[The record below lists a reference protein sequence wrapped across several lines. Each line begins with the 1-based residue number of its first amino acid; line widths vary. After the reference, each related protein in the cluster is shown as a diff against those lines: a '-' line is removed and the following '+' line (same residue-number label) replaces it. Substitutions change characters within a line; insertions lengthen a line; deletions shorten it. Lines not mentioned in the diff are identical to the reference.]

1 MKAFGDK
8 SRQRVLRTTICA
20 AALYLGSAGAARAQ
34 TPSVT
39 YHNGTVINTPSVF
52 VLFWGSF
59 DERTEVP
66 TAMTYLSDL
75 AGYISNPGS
84 TEPTIR
90 QYGVFSASVS
100 TFRAGQGWFHD
111 TATPP
116 GDPPSDAQIF
126 AEVAQLQAF
135 GFIPPYSAQTLILVT
150 ARTSGG
156 CSAHHTTA
164 GPNQWVG
171 FVPYGGGLNCT
182 VHRTTSPAKSNNELA
197 WEAQASHEIFEAA
210 TNPDLSTGW
219 HADNVSACTDGEL
232 ADCDQVASVP
242 GCSWNGTNG
251 DPTDFR
257 LTFANGHQGYVA
269 HIFDKSSRGCAYRV
283 PLGQSGQLSLAG
295 GEDLGANLIGSP
307 GVALSSWTGRLDVFA
322 TGTDRNV
329 YTKHCTGVC
338 LNNWSNWTTL
348 PAIGIGSGIF
358 SQPAAV
364 SWAPNRIDVVA
375 LNSVGSVMHVATTDG
390 TNWEGWDNALGGSYV
405 RVAIDSQGPNSL
417 DVFGMRSD
425 GGVDV
430 NQLKNGSWTG
440 WLPIGGSAGRL
451 DTSRS
456 FSATSWGTGR
466 IDIMGFNNNT
476 LPHDSRTS
484 GWAPWNLVPSPV
496 PPCNGNITLA
506 ARGFGQ
512 LVAMC
517 STSAGS
523 GTSSVFQSGVG
534 WTPWRSGGLGVNTSV
549 AASTSWNGARTDVL
563 FTDSQGHLTHG
574 YTFIP

>member
-1 MKAFGDK
+1 MRTFHEKDK
-8 SRQRVLRTTICA
+8 YRFLLAPLCA
-20 AALYLGSAGAARAQ
+20 AAVWLGSAASARAQ
-34 TPSVT
+34 VPLLT
-39 YHNGTVINTPSVF
+39 YHNGAVLNTPTVF
-52 VLFWGSF
+52 VVFWGAF

-75 AGYISNPGS
+75 AGYISTPGS
-84 TEPTIR
+84 TEAAIR
-90 QYGVFSASVS
+90 QYGVFKASVS

-116 GDPPSDAQIF
+116 GDPPNDTQIF
-126 AEVAQLQAF
+126 AEIAQLQAF
-135 GFIPPYSAQTLILVT
+135 GFIPQYSPQTLILVT

-182 VHRTTSPAKSNNELA
+182 IHRTTTPQKTDNELA
-197 WEAQASHEIFEAA
+197 WEAEASHEIFEAA
-210 TNPDLSTGW
+210 TNPDVSTGW
-219 HADNVSACTDGEL
+219 HADNASSCSDGEL

-242 GCSWNGTNG
+242 GCAWNGTDG

-269 HIFDKSSRGCAYRV
+269 HIFDKHSKGCAYRV
-283 PLGQSGQLSLAG
+283 PLGQSGQLSTTG
-295 GEDLGANLIGSP
+295 GDDLGANLVGSP

-322 TGTDRNV
+322 TGADHNV
-329 YTKHCTGVC
+329 YTKHCTGTC
-338 LNNWSNWTTL
+338 FNNWSAWTTL
-348 PAIGIGSGIF
+348 PALGIGTGIF

-375 LNSVGSVMHVATTDG
+375 LNSAGSVMHVASTDG
-390 TNWEGWDNALGGSYV
+390 VSWEGWDNVLGGSYV
-405 RVAIDSQGPNSL
+405 RVAMDSQGPNSL
-417 DVFGMRSD
+417 DVFGLRAD

-430 NQLKNGSWTG
+430 NQFKNGSWTG
-440 WLPIGGSAGRL
+440 WLSIGSSAGRL

-456 FSATSWGTGR
+456 FSATSWGAGR
-466 IDIMGFNNNT
+466 MDIMGFKNGT
-476 LPHDSRTS
+476 LPHDSATT
-484 GWAPWNLVPSPV
+484 GWGPWDLISSPV
-496 PPCNGNITLA
+496 PPCDGNTTLT

-512 LVAMC
+512 LVAAC
-517 STSAGS
+517 STSAGGS
-523 GTSSVFQSGVG
+523 TSVFQNGVG
-534 WTPWRSGGLGVNTSV
+534 WTNWGLPGLAKNISI
-549 AASTSWNGARTDVL
+549 AGSTSWNGARTDLVY
-563 FTDSQGHLTHG
+563 TDLQGNLKHA